1 MLVRMIF
8 CQCPRNDALASA
20 SSNAGKSIST
30 LPRSFQSAMSNGVAV
45 MLASSIHSGSP
56 ALGLYITSFTT
67 TCSASTP
74 VVPASID
81 QTMAS
86 LKNDFFMCKILWLLV
101 QKTFG

>member
-1 MLVRMIF
+1 
-8 CQCPRNDALASA
+8 
-20 SSNAGKSIST
+20 
-30 LPRSFQSAMSNGVAV
+30 MSNGVAV

-67 TCSASTP
+67 TCSASAP

-81 QTMAS
+81 ERMAS

-101 QKTFG
+101 RKKFGQSYECVRASFSNRCAGQELYRILPN